1 MADFI
6 AECDERLLYAHAQL
20 NELSTQYREL
30 KQYALQRGMRLDIK
44 DNFEDIIGIYNRKDK
59 TIEMDSFYV
68 ASTGTDVVF
77 KIIKTLGTDE
87 NGKTIRC
94 LIYL

>member
-1 MADFI
+1 
-6 AECDERLLYAHAQL
+6 
-20 NELSTQYREL
+20 
-30 KQYALQRGMRLDIK
+30 
-44 DNFEDIIGIYNRKDK
+44 
-59 TIEMDSFYV
+59 MDSFYV

>member
-1 MADFI
+1 
-6 AECDERLLYAHAQL
+6 
-20 NELSTQYREL
+20 
-30 KQYALQRGMRLDIK
+30 MRLDIK

-68 ASTGTDVVF
+68 ASTSTDVVF

-87 NGKTIRC
+87 NGKNYQMFNISVMDSTGNIIEHISNKGNDRNSTMQSNK
-94 LIYL
+94 